1 MPIIT
6 AKPNII
12 IFNPSPI
19 FFLRHCS
26 PRIFLYLHTQ
36 TRSHS
41 SFNTFCILVFR
52 LHNQRATINY
62 TCSFICIVLPIP
74 SKLSHK
80 CLFVWTE
87 TSPRLIAQ
95 QQSTR
100 GLKLFFKCF
109 SFVFTGRSYSTQSTS
124 DNLHNSSF
132 GHFNKWDTWRTIQ
145 ASKGY
150 HPFWEW
156 MIPISTE
163 AHI

>member
-80 CLFVWTE
+80 CYVYSCELKQAHGLLLNSNQPVGSNCSSSVFHSFLQGAVIVHKALLITFTIPLSD
-87 TSPRLIAQ
+87 TSTNGILEGQFKPLKSIIHFENGRL
-95 QQSTR
+95 
-100 GLKLFFKCF
+100 
-109 SFVFTGRSYSTQSTS
+109 
-124 DNLHNSSF
+124 
-132 GHFNKWDTWRTIQ
+132 
-145 ASKGY
+145 
-150 HPFWEW
+150 
-156 MIPISTE
+156 
-163 AHI
+163 

>member
-80 CLFVWTE
+80 CYVYSCELKQAHGLLLKSNQLVGSNYSSSLFHSFSQGAIYIL
-87 TSPRLIAQ
+87 TSLITFTIPLSDTLTNEILEGQFKPLMGIIHFENGRL
-95 QQSTR
+95 
-100 GLKLFFKCF
+100 
-109 SFVFTGRSYSTQSTS
+109 
-124 DNLHNSSF
+124 
-132 GHFNKWDTWRTIQ
+132 
-145 ASKGY
+145 
-150 HPFWEW
+150 
-156 MIPISTE
+156 
-163 AHI
+163 